1 MKRIFNLE
9 NAKKVFNGLCF
20 ILSLLL
26 LLYNVSIV
34 GYFYLIIKFGNE
46 LGPQYYTY
54 ISLIGLAIILIP
66 LLLRIPKQKFYH
78 IALIACHL
86 FAASL
91 PFLMMKV
98 ADLLSKM

>member
-34 GYFYLIIKFGNE
+34 GYFILIIKFGNE
-46 LGPQYYTY
+46 LGAQYYTY

-66 LLLRIPKQKFYH
+66 LLLKIPKQKFYH
-78 IALIACHL
+78 VALIVCHV

-91 PFLMMKV
+91 PFLMEKL
-98 ADLLSKM
+98 ADIFTTL